1 MTTASVNVSCVSCQV
16 ERHRALQ
23 QRMELEQQALFG
35 APGAT
40 SGSPSAGP
48 APGSGSGPGPAPGS
62 GPGPGPAGESLTQ
75 VPFFSAEPPQDFVQT
90 CPVPR
95 PPPQDQSQTGSGG
108 LRGYPEGARSPAALL
123 ASALRPRTAPER
135 GPAQPEPHSS
145 QRFLGS
151 AGMPEAVQPAAA
163 PLSRPEGP
171 AYGFGPELSS
181 SSPSSSSGETPLLQ
195 WKKRD
200 GDDVR
205 AGTPLSSHSDDVT
218 ASATPAVLD
227 KSHPGPPQAPPSVA
241 APQVK
246 VSHHCHSQGQK
257 AARAPLELSFTV
269 FRRSTRREE
278 PVKEAW

>member
-40 SGSPSAGP
+40 SGGPSAGP
-48 APGSGSGPGPAPGS
+48 TPGS
-62 GPGPGPAGESLTQ
+62 GPGPGPAGESLSQ
-75 VPFFSAEPPQDFVQT
+75 VPYFSAEPPQDFLQT

-95 PPPQDQSQTGSGG
+95 PPPQDQSQAGSGA
-108 LRGYPEGARSPAALL
+108 LRSYPEGARSPAALL

-135 GPAQPEPHSS
+135 GPAQPEPRSS
-145 QRFLGS
+145 QRFLSS
-151 AGMPEAVQPAAA
+151 AGLPEAVQPAAA

-171 AYGFGPELSS
+171 AYRFGQELSS
-181 SSPSSSSGETPLLQ
+181 SSPSSPLPCSSGEPPLLQ
-195 WKKRD
+195 WKKKRD
-200 GDDVR
+200 VDDVR

-218 ASATPAVLD
+218 ASSTPAVLD
-227 KSHPGPPQAPPSVA
+227 KSHPGPPQAPPSVTS
-241 APQVK
+241 PRVK
-246 VSHHCHSQGQK
+246 VSHHCRSRGQK
-257 AARAPLELSFTV
+257 AARSDLELSVFHCV
-269 FRRSTRREE
+269 FRRSMRREE